1 MAEVDAQAYAVTSGN
16 AAAGASNSVETQQ
29 PGGSGA
35 LRQTMVLGD
44 PTTRANMAKVD
55 GSGNLAVAGGSTNA
69 GGTSGSTTFTAADI
83 VVPSPDGTGL
93 LVSGTPT
100 AGSVTSAFT
109 VADGLV
115 ASLFLIKG
123 LTANQTTITIY
134 FEASANSTNGTDGDW
149 IELKQRR
156 TGTQPGVEATDY
168 KTQANGYFR
177 GNCAGFKWLRAR
189 LVGTFAAGVSAQ
201 IWTSAGQS
209 ATFFNS
215 GLPGSNSTIGAV
227 KSAIVQS
234 VTTNL
239 TALNQAQTITLQG
252 EAGMTTQLSGVWTGT
267 VTFEASNDNVNWTT
281 INVQRAGDNTIS
293 QTVVNSTNNDIYR
306 IGVAGFLYVRA
317 RCSAFTSGTIAVT
330 SSTAM
335 SAATALL
342 TAPLPT
348 GTNIVGAVKS
358 AIVQSAITNL
368 TALNQAQTFTMQGEA
383 GMTTQ
388 LTGVW
393 TATVTFEASND
404 NTNWTTINVQRAGD
418 NTITQTVVNS
428 TNNDVYRLGVSGFM
442 YVRIRCSAFTSG
454 TIVVTSSTSPN
465 ASTAILT
472 ASLPAGTANI
482 GAFSLTPTTGST
494 GGYSPYFASLLVAPA
509 GGVTISAV
517 AGKFGGYMIQNLNST
532 PAYLQCFDT
541 TAAVTLGTTVPTFV
555 IPIPANGTPANG
567 MAANVEFTVGIN
579 LANGLKVAATTTST
593 GATAVTTGLT
603 GVILY
608 K

>member
-55 GSGNLAVAGGSTNA
+55 GSGNLAVTGGSTNA

-100 AGSVTSAFT
+100 AGSVTSAFA

-134 FEASANSTNGTDGDW
+134 FEGSANSTNGTDGDW

-156 TGTQPGVEATDY
+156 TGTQIGVEAADY

-215 GLPGSNSTIGAV
+215 GLPGSNSTI
-227 KSAIVQS
+227 
-234 VTTNL
+234 
-239 TALNQAQTITLQG
+239 
-252 EAGMTTQLSGVWTGT
+252 
-267 VTFEASNDNVNWTT
+267 
-281 INVQRAGDNTIS
+281 
-293 QTVVNSTNNDIYR
+293 
-306 IGVAGFLYVRA
+306 
-317 RCSAFTSGTIAVT
+317 
-330 SSTAM
+330 
-335 SAATALL
+335 
-342 TAPLPT
+342 
-348 GTNIVGAVKS
+348 GAVKS

-472 ASLPAGTANI
+472 ASLPAGTSNI

-494 GGYSPYFASLLVAPA
+494 GGYSPYFANLLVAPA